1 MCLSAMLP
9 SGSNSSSSSTS
20 DETQTSRS
28 VLRPTDTSNSVNSS
42 SSSGRN
48 ATASTSSS
56 TSGSGHNEASSPSSL
71 RRGGGSS
78 SNDELGPSD
87 EVKVFKDEGE
97 DERDGGVS
105 ESLQAELLE
114 EKSSLISES
123 EMGKSF
129 PPYFPVPGRFFDP
142 NSPFGVPPYLV
153 SPYAAAYANGLA
165 NGSALSRSPFLYATD
180 PLSSPPPA
188 HMGAGLRPPLYP
200 LAHSQYPYS
209 MLGADQLA
217 AWHHQAASSMYQQ
230 ANAAAALRSASPY
243 SLPITSGA
251 LTSPMSR
258 FSPTSLLPP
267 HPGLSPGAGGLCS
280 PVSGGS
286 NSSGVPSSTN
296 TVIKSER
303 SLESS
308 SNHHHPHH
316 PHHHLNNNNSSS
328 RNHSDKNSPSK
339 SAAKKSKEPHIKKP
353 LNAFMLYMKE
363 MRPVVQSECTLK
375 ESAAINQ
382 ILGRRWH
389 SLSKEEQAKYY
400 ELARIERNDHMAKY
414 PGWSARDNYAKLKKK
429 KKRDYFPPLPPPP
442 PPSSTSS
449 SYSSSR
455 LPGTPIIGV
464 PYGSS
469 SHGAGGMKKC
479 RARYGLDQ
487 QDLWCKPC
495 RRKKKCIRVQAY
507 LDGKSNNAP
516 GSLSLNNNSL
526 HTNNNNNVLNAN
538 NINNHNTILNNNV
551 SLSRSEHDKD
561 DTNMF
566 HSDGEEE
573 EEDEEDSED
582 GTSHP
587 GSLESPSEPSLTSPA
602 GFSSLPSLGSPASI
616 ASPLTPGGG
625 AESDWLRFSNGPGAF
640 KPPSMTP
647 PFAAAA
653 AMQHHLAAV
662 AAVAGSM
669 QQRPPVGTDPRDS
682 KNPLSISQLTGNHS
696 HHPVHHLHAHHS
708 IHHHPPQYHHPHGG
722 GSVGS
727 GHPGLSLPHPP
738 LPPSS
743 IHSSMIPPP
752 SHPDKRPPLLSMT

>member
-180 PLSSPPPA
+180 PLST
-188 HMGAGLRPPLYP
+188 
-200 LAHSQYPYS
+200 
-209 MLGADQLA
+209 DQLA

-328 RNHSDKNSPSK
+328 RKIIQIKNSPSK

-363 MRPVVQSECTLK
+363 NATKGGMALVEKNKPNTMKRPVWNVKNICK
-375 ESAAINQ
+375 CIPIGMPAI
-382 ILGRRWH
+382 IIVSGKRR
-389 SLSKEEQAKYY
+389 KA
-400 ELARIERNDHMAKY
+400 
-414 PGWSARDNYAKLKKK
+414 
-429 KKRDYFPPLPPPP
+429 KKR
-442 PPSSTSS
+442 
-449 SYSSSR
+449 
-455 LPGTPIIGV
+455 
-464 PYGSS
+464 
-469 SHGAGGMKKC
+469 
-479 RARYGLDQ
+479 
-487 QDLWCKPC
+487 
-495 RRKKKCIRVQAY
+495 
-507 LDGKSNNAP
+507 
-516 GSLSLNNNSL
+516 
-526 HTNNNNNVLNAN
+526 
-538 NINNHNTILNNNV
+538 
-551 SLSRSEHDKD
+551 
-561 DTNMF
+561 
-566 HSDGEEE
+566 
-573 EEDEEDSED
+573 
-582 GTSHP
+582 
-587 GSLESPSEPSLTSPA
+587 
-602 GFSSLPSLGSPASI
+602 
-616 ASPLTPGGG
+616 
-625 AESDWLRFSNGPGAF
+625 
-640 KPPSMTP
+640 
-647 PFAAAA
+647 
-653 AMQHHLAAV
+653 
-662 AAVAGSM
+662 
-669 QQRPPVGTDPRDS
+669 
-682 KNPLSISQLTGNHS
+682 
-696 HHPVHHLHAHHS
+696 
-708 IHHHPPQYHHPHGG
+708 
-722 GSVGS
+722 
-727 GHPGLSLPHPP
+727 
-738 LPPSS
+738 
-743 IHSSMIPPP
+743 
-752 SHPDKRPPLLSMT
+752 